1 MSESQWDEMKH
12 RIEKLSRR
20 LDAVEAEFARIKSF
34 LIHRY
39 GQEFLQRSESYD
51 PAYVHPGLEPTGD
64 SPESHVKQ
72 IK

>member
-1 MSESQWDEMKH
+1 MKH
-12 RIEKLSRR
+12 RLEKLSRR
-20 LDAVEAEFARIKSF
+20 LDAVEAELARIKSF

-39 GQEFLQRSESYD
+39 GQEFIRESESYD
-51 PAYVHPGLEPTGD
+51 PASVHPGLEPTRD